1 MLAARLLVLAASL
14 WLIALLAAPAALR
27 SPHPFL
33 VGAAAVVYNAGSLVC
48 HQRPERS
55 FAIQGRAMPV
65 CARCSGLYGSAAA
78 GGILALFAAARAH
91 LWRAMAR
98 PRRSRFAAKTGLLN
112 AELGSNSAI

>member
-27 SPHPFL
+27 SPHPL
-33 VGAAAVVYNAGSLVC
+33 LAGAAAVVYDAGSLVC

-78 GGILALFAAARAH
+78 GGILALFAGAGALNRRRARVLLVICA
-91 LWRAMAR
+91 L
-98 PRRSRFAAKTGLLN
+98 PTIVTFAAEHAG
-112 AELGSNSAI
+112 